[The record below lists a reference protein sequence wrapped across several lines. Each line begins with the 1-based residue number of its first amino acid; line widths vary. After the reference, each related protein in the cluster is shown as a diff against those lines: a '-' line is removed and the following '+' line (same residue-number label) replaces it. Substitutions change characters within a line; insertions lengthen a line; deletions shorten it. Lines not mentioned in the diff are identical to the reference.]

1 MHFNPWV
8 QASRCS
14 SSSRWRE
21 VLYARSFRVV
31 CRFASWAQRSPALP
45 LPHQWMIA
53 VMLPHV
59 SSAAGLPAPGVWPH
73 HHPQELA
80 VGSLQPALYAVR
92 EGWWGRGTCQAVSHA
107 EEEVLESLSSTAL
120 AWPYLHMLSSAK
132 WLLCCS
138 GSERG
143 TLLNQAHSLLPRCK
157 TDTHLD
163 LGSLWHTCWVCL
175 LPSLCWEMP
184 PKARLLGWVYLG
196 SGTPFRKAS
205 GHGLRIGRQ
214 RIHHCVGALLFHLK
228 LFI

>member
-1 MHFNPWV
+1 MQDPSEW
-8 QASRCS
+8 
-14 SSSRWRE
+14 
-21 VLYARSFRVV
+21 
-31 CRFASWAQRSPALP
+31 FAGLPAGHRGAQPC
-45 LPHQWMIA
+45 HCHTNA

-73 HHPQELA
+73 HHPPELA

-157 TDTHLD
+157 TDIHLD
-163 LGSLWHTCWVCL
+163 LGSLWHTCWVVPPPLAL
-175 LPSLCWEMP
+175 LENASKGQTTRLSIFGLRHTFQKGIRSWAQNRKTKNTSLCRCFAFSP
-184 PKARLLGWVYLG
+184 QTFYLV
-196 SGTPFRKAS
+196 R
-205 GHGLRIGRQ
+205 GLW
-214 RIHHCVGALLFHLK
+214 LTS
-228 LFI
+228 